1 MTIFYEKLKIP
12 VLLNKSFN
20 YIRPMNNSC
29 DSKGRLSQQANRHSD
44 RLLEVVSK
52 PQIRFKGPAK
62 RDYISDLKKL
72 VYASSAGRSRKRSIH
87 GYVSIYRRPVL
98 HPNLKESDAN
108 PASGAT
114 QPLGL
119 RWGFETTSKLN
130 ITRKEE
136 EL

>member
-72 VYASSAGRSRKRSIH
+72 MYASSAGRSRKRSIH
-87 GYVSIYRRPVL
+87 GYVSIYRRL
-98 HPNLKESDAN
+98 CCTLTYKIRCESR
-108 PASGAT
+108 
-114 QPLGL
+114 L
-119 RWGFETTSKLN
+119 RGNAAIGPQMGF
-130 ITRKEE
+130 
-136 EL
+136 